1 MTKGKLGGETLS
13 TSNKLIFNR
22 TFMLML
28 LAGVFAMVGFS
39 TILTTI
45 TWYAVKELK
54 SSMALGYILVSATVP
69 RLIMMTFSGMVADK
83 FKKTTIMYYS
93 NIAECVI
100 LVILYFLIINHQLS
114 LVPLMILAAC
124 FGMLDAFFG
133 PASTSLIPKVVTQGQ
148 LQRANSLFQGGTQIS
163 FIFGPIIA
171 GIIMEHYSIATSFY
185 ISLIFVFLSAIFVF
199 PHFIDEKDA
208 KERSNNTPV
217 KDIVEG
223 FRYVKSS
230 RFLITGIIILI
241 TANFFGLGALSVGI
255 PIIVESLGGTPI
267 NLTYLQSSLGVGMLV
282 GTGLLSVITFQK
294 GRGKLTLFTLL
305 IMIVLLIAFTQVTTL
320 ILQMLILL
328 LIGISYTFV
337 YIPFITMAQE
347 FTDEQV
353 TGRVMSLIF
362 LAMTGFDPI
371 SYVVIS
377 GLNTM
382 DISIFNVL
390 AISAFTSLFVWI
402 IILFNSKNYRQLN

>member
-1 MTKGKLGGETLS
+1 
-13 TSNKLIFNR
+13 
-22 TFMLML
+22 MLML
-28 LAGVFAMVGFS
+28 VAGIFAMIGFS

-45 TWYAVKELK
+45 TWYAVKELQ

-69 RLIMMTFSGMVADK
+69 RLLMMTFSGMVADK

-93 NIAECVI
+93 NIAEAAVM
-100 LVILYFLIINHQLS
+100 VILYFLIINNQLS
-114 LVPLMILAAC
+114 LIPLMILAAL

-133 PASTSLIPKVVTQGQ
+133 PACTSLIPKVVKQAQ

-163 FIFGPIIA
+163 FILGPIVA
-171 GIIMEHYSIATSFY
+171 GMIMENFSIATSFY
-185 ISLIFVFLSAIFVF
+185 VALIFVFLSAIFVF
-199 PHFIDEKDA
+199 PYFIKETEA
-208 KERSNNTPV
+208 PERSNETPI
-217 KDIVEG
+217 KDIIEG

-230 RFLITGIIILI
+230 RFLITGIIILV

-255 PIIVESLGGTPI
+255 PILVDASGGTPI
-267 NLTYLQSSLGVGMLV
+267 NLTYLQSSLGVGMLS
-282 GTGLLSVITFQK
+282 GTVLLSIVTLTK
-294 GRGKLTLFTLL
+294 VRGKITLFTLL
-305 IMIVLLIAFTQVTTL
+305 AMLLIFLAFTQVTDL
-320 ILQMLILL
+320 IWQIVLL
-328 LIGISYTFV
+328 FLIGFSYTIV

-347 FTDEQV
+347 FSDEKV

-390 AISAFTSLFVWI
+390 AISAIASIVVWLL
-402 IILFNSKNYRQLN
+402 ILMNSKVYRTID

>member
-1 MTKGKLGGETLS
+1 
-13 TSNKLIFNR
+13 
-22 TFMLML
+22 MLML
-28 LAGVFAMVGFS
+28 LAGIFAMIGFS

-54 SSMALGYILVSATVP
+54 SSMALGYILVAATVP

-93 NIAECVI
+93 NIAEALV
-100 LVILYFLIINHQLS
+100 LVILYFLIINDQLS
-114 LVPLMILAAC
+114 LVPLMILAAF

-133 PASTSLIPKVVTQGQ
+133 PASTSLIPKVVEQFQ

-171 GIIMEHYSIATSFY
+171 GIVMEHYSIATSFY
-185 ISLIFVFLSAIFVF
+185 LALIFVFLSAIFVF
-199 PHFIDEKDA
+199 PPLI
-208 KERSNNTPV
+208 KETSAVEHSNNTPV
-217 KDIVEG
+217 RDIIEG

-255 PIIVESLGGTPI
+255 PILVEASGGTPI
-267 NLTYLQSSLGVGMLV
+267 NLTYLQSSLGVGMLT
-282 GTGLLSVITFQK
+282 GTALLSAITFKK
-294 GRGKLTLFTLL
+294 GRGKITLFTLL
-305 IMIVLLIAFTQVTTL
+305 LMLVLFLVFTQVNAV
-320 ILQMLILL
+320 IWQVLL
-328 LIGISYTFV
+328 LFLIGLTYTIV

-347 FTDEQV
+347 FSDEKV

-371 SYVVIS
+371 SYVLIS

-382 DISIFNVL
+382 NISIFSVL
-390 AISAFTSLFVWI
+390 AISASVSLVVWVF
-402 IILFNSKNYRQLN
+402 ILFNSKTYRHTD

>member
-1 MTKGKLGGETLS
+1 
-13 TSNKLIFNR
+13 
-22 TFMLML
+22 MLML
-28 LAGVFAMVGFS
+28 LAGIFAMIGFS

-54 SSMALGYILVSATVP
+54 SSMALGYILVAATVP

-93 NIAECVI
+93 NIAEALV
-100 LVILYFLIINHQLS
+100 LVILYFLIINDQLS
-114 LVPLMILAAC
+114 LVPLMILAAF

-133 PASTSLIPKVVTQGQ
+133 PASTSLIPKVVEQFQ

-171 GIIMEHYSIATSFY
+171 GIVMEHYSIATSFY
-185 ISLIFVFLSAIFVF
+185 LALIFVFLSAIFVF
-199 PHFIDEKDA
+199 PPLI
-208 KERSNNTPV
+208 KETSAVEHSNNTPV
-217 KDIVEG
+217 RDIIEG

-255 PIIVESLGGTPI
+255 PILVEASGGTPI
-267 NLTYLQSSLGVGMLV
+267 NLTYLQSSLGVGMLT
-282 GTGLLSVITFQK
+282 GTALLSAITFKK
-294 GRGKLTLFTLL
+294 GRGKITLFTLL
-305 IMIVLLIAFTQVTTL
+305 FMLVLFLVFTQVNAV
-320 ILQMLILL
+320 IWQVLL
-328 LIGISYTFV
+328 LFLIGLTYTIV

-347 FTDEQV
+347 FSDEKV

-371 SYVVIS
+371 SYVLIS

-382 DISIFNVL
+382 NISIFSVL
-390 AISAFTSLFVWI
+390 AISASVSLVVWVF
-402 IILFNSKNYRQLN
+402 ILFNSKTYRHTD

>member
-1 MTKGKLGGETLS
+1 MT

-22 TFMLML
+22 TYMLML
-28 LAGVFAMVGFS
+28 AAGIFAMIGFS

-45 TWYAVKELK
+45 TWYAVKELQ

-69 RLIMMTFSGMVADK
+69 RLLMMTFSGMVADK

-93 NIAECVI
+93 NIAEAAV
-100 LVILYFLIINHQLS
+100 LVILYFLIINNQLS
-114 LVPLMILAAC
+114 LIPLMILAAL

-133 PASTSLIPKVVTQGQ
+133 PACTSLIPKVVKQAQ

-163 FIFGPIIA
+163 FILGPIVA
-171 GIIMEHYSIATSFY
+171 GMIMESFSIATSFY
-185 ISLIFVFLSAIFVF
+185 VALIFVFLSAIFVF
-199 PHFIDEKDA
+199 PYFIKETEVP
-208 KERSNNTPV
+208 ERSNETPI
-217 KDIVEG
+217 KDIIEG

-230 RFLITGIIILI
+230 RFLITGIIILV

-255 PIIVESLGGTPI
+255 PILVEASGGTPI
-267 NLTYLQSSLGVGMLV
+267 NLTYLQSSLGVGMLS
-282 GTGLLSVITFQK
+282 GTVLLSIVTLTK
-294 GRGKLTLFTLL
+294 VRGKITLFTLL
-305 IMIVLLIAFTQVTTL
+305 AMLLIFLAFTQVTGL
-320 ILQMLILL
+320 IWQIALL
-328 LIGISYTFV
+328 FLIGFTYTIV

-347 FTDEQV
+347 FSDEKV

-390 AISAFTSLFVWI
+390 AISAIASIVVWLF
-402 IILFNSKNYRQLN
+402 ILMNSKVYRTID

>member
-1 MTKGKLGGETLS
+1 
-13 TSNKLIFNR
+13 
-22 TFMLML
+22 MLML
-28 LAGVFAMVGFS
+28 LAGIFAMIGFS

-54 SSMALGYILVSATVP
+54 SSMALGYILVAATVP

-93 NIAECVI
+93 NIAEALV
-100 LVILYFLIINHQLS
+100 LVILYFLIINDQLS
-114 LVPLMILAAC
+114 LVPLMILAAF

-133 PASTSLIPKVVTQGQ
+133 PASTSLIPKVVEQFQ

-171 GIIMEHYSIATSFY
+171 GIVMEHYSIATSFY
-185 ISLIFVFLSAIFVF
+185 LALIFVFLSAIFVF
-199 PHFIDEKDA
+199 PPLI
-208 KERSNNTPV
+208 KETSAVEHSNNTPV
-217 KDIVEG
+217 RDIIEG

-255 PIIVESLGGTPI
+255 PILVEASGGTPI
-267 NLTYLQSSLGVGMLV
+267 NLTYLQSSLGVGMLT
-282 GTGLLSVITFQK
+282 GTALLSVITFKK
-294 GRGKLTLFTLL
+294 GRGKITLFTLL
-305 IMIVLLIAFTQVTTL
+305 FMLVLFLVFTQVNAV
-320 ILQMLILL
+320 IWQVLL
-328 LIGISYTFV
+328 LFLIGLTYTIV

-347 FTDEQV
+347 FSDEKV

-371 SYVVIS
+371 SYVLIS

-382 DISIFNVL
+382 NISIFSVL
-390 AISAFTSLFVWI
+390 AISASVSLVVWVF
-402 IILFNSKNYRQLN
+402 ILFNSKAYRHTD

>member
-1 MTKGKLGGETLS
+1 MS
-13 TSNKLIFNR
+13 TSNKLLFNR
-22 TFMLML
+22 TYMLML
-28 LAGVFAMVGFS
+28 LAGIFAMVGFS

-45 TWYAVKELK
+45 TWYAVKELQ

-83 FKKTTIMYYS
+83 FKKTTVMYYS
-93 NIAECVI
+93 NIAECLV
-100 LVILYFLIINHQLS
+100 LVILYFLIINQQLS
-114 LVPLMILAAC
+114 LIPLMILAAC

-133 PASTSLIPKVVTQGQ
+133 PASTSLIPKVVTQAQ

-171 GIIMEHYSIATSFY
+171 GVIMEHYSIATSFY

-199 PHFIDEKDA
+199 PYFIDEADV
-208 KERSNNTPV
+208 KERSDNTPI

-241 TANFFGLGALSVGI
+241 NANFFGLGALSVGI

-282 GTGLLSVITFQK
+282 GTGLLSIITFQK
-294 GRGKLTLFTLL
+294 GRGKLTIFTLL
-305 IMIVLLIAFTQVTTL
+305 IMIVLLIIFTQVTTL
-320 ILQMLILL
+320 ILQMLLLL
-328 LIGISYTFV
+328 LIGVTYTFV

-377 GLNTM
+377 GLNAM

-390 AISAFTSLFVWI
+390 AISAFSSLFVWVL
-402 IILFNSKNYRQLN
+402 ILFNSKNYRQLN

>member
-1 MTKGKLGGETLS
+1 MT

-22 TFMLML
+22 TYMLML
-28 LAGVFAMVGFS
+28 AAGIFAMIGFS

-45 TWYAVKELK
+45 TWYAVKELQ
-54 SSMALGYILVSATVP
+54 SSMALGYILISATVP
-69 RLIMMTFSGMVADK
+69 RLLMMTFSGMVADK

-93 NIAECVI
+93 NIAEAAVM
-100 LVILYFLIINHQLS
+100 VILYFLIINNQLS
-114 LVPLMILAAC
+114 LIPLMILAAL

-133 PASTSLIPKVVTQGQ
+133 PACTSLIPKVVKQAQ

-163 FIFGPIIA
+163 FILGPIVA
-171 GIIMEHYSIATSFY
+171 GMIMENFSIATSFY
-185 ISLIFVFLSAIFVF
+185 VALIFVFLSAIFVF
-199 PHFIDEKDA
+199 PSFIKETEA
-208 KERSNNTPV
+208 PERSNETPI
-217 KDIVEG
+217 KDIIEG

-230 RFLITGIIILI
+230 RFLITGIIILV

-255 PIIVESLGGTPI
+255 PILVEASGGTPI
-267 NLTYLQSSLGVGMLV
+267 NLTYLQSSLGVGMLS
-282 GTGLLSVITFQK
+282 GTVLLSIVTLTK
-294 GRGKLTLFTLL
+294 VRGKITLFTLL
-305 IMIVLLIAFTQVTTL
+305 AMLLIFLAFTQVTDL
-320 ILQMLILL
+320 IWQIVLL
-328 LIGISYTFV
+328 FLIGFSYTIV

-347 FTDEQV
+347 FSDEKV

-390 AISAFTSLFVWI
+390 AISAIASIVVWLF
-402 IILFNSKNYRQLN
+402 ILMNSKVYRTID

>member
-1 MTKGKLGGETLS
+1 MT

-22 TFMLML
+22 TYMLML
-28 LAGVFAMVGFS
+28 AAGIFAMIGFS

-45 TWYAVKELK
+45 TWYAVKELQ

-69 RLIMMTFSGMVADK
+69 RLLMMTFSGMVADK

-93 NIAECVI
+93 NIAEAAV
-100 LVILYFLIINHQLS
+100 LVILYFLLINNQLS
-114 LVPLMILAAC
+114 LIPLMILAAL

-133 PASTSLIPKVVTQGQ
+133 PACTSLIPKVVKQAQ

-163 FIFGPIIA
+163 FILGPIVA
-171 GIIMEHYSIATSFY
+171 GMIMESFSIATSFY
-185 ISLIFVFLSAIFVF
+185 VALIFVFLSAIFVF
-199 PHFIDEKDA
+199 PYFIKETEVP
-208 KERSNNTPV
+208 ERSNETPI
-217 KDIVEG
+217 KDIIEG

-230 RFLITGIIILI
+230 RFLITGIIILV

-255 PIIVESLGGTPI
+255 PILVEASGGTPI
-267 NLTYLQSSLGVGMLV
+267 NLTYLQSSLGVGMLS
-282 GTGLLSVITFQK
+282 GTVLLSIVTLTK
-294 GRGKLTLFTLL
+294 VRGKITLFTLL
-305 IMIVLLIAFTQVTTL
+305 AMLLIFLAFTQVTGL
-320 ILQMLILL
+320 IWQIALL
-328 LIGISYTFV
+328 FLIGFTYTIV

-347 FTDEQV
+347 FSDEKV

-390 AISAFTSLFVWI
+390 AISAIASIVVWLF
-402 IILFNSKNYRQLN
+402 ILMNSKVYRTID

>member
-1 MTKGKLGGETLS
+1 
-13 TSNKLIFNR
+13 
-22 TFMLML
+22 ML
-28 LAGVFAMVGFS
+28 LAGIFAMIGFS

-54 SSMALGYILVSATVP
+54 SSMALGYILVAATVP

-93 NIAECVI
+93 NIAEALV
-100 LVILYFLIINHQLS
+100 LVILYFLMINDQLS
-114 LVPLMILAAC
+114 LVPLMILAAF

-133 PASTSLIPKVVTQGQ
+133 PASTSLIPKVVEQFQ

-171 GIIMEHYSIATSFY
+171 GIVMEHYSIATSFY
-185 ISLIFVFLSAIFVF
+185 LALIFVFLSAIFVF
-199 PHFIDEKDA
+199 PPLI
-208 KERSNNTPV
+208 KETSAVEHSNNTPV
-217 KDIVEG
+217 RDIIEG

-255 PIIVESLGGTPI
+255 PILVEASGGTPI
-267 NLTYLQSSLGVGMLV
+267 NLTYLQSSLGVGMLT
-282 GTGLLSVITFQK
+282 GTALLSAITFKK
-294 GRGKLTLFTLL
+294 GRGKITLFTLL
-305 IMIVLLIAFTQVTTL
+305 LMLVLFLIFTQVNAV
-320 ILQMLILL
+320 IWQVLL
-328 LIGISYTFV
+328 LFLIGLTYTIV

-347 FTDEQV
+347 FSDEKV

-371 SYVVIS
+371 SYVLIS

-382 DISIFNVL
+382 NISIFSVL
-390 AISAFTSLFVWI
+390 AISASVSLVVWVF
-402 IILFNSKNYRQLN
+402 ILFNSKTYRHTD

>member
-1 MTKGKLGGETLS
+1 
-13 TSNKLIFNR
+13 
-22 TFMLML
+22 MLML
-28 LAGVFAMVGFS
+28 LAGIFAMVGFS

-45 TWYAVKELK
+45 TWYAVKELQ

-93 NIAECVI
+93 NIAECLV
-100 LVILYFLIINHQLS
+100 LVILYFLIINNQLS
-114 LVPLMILAAC
+114 LIPLMILAAC

-171 GIIMEHYSIATSFY
+171 GVIMEHFSIATSFY

-199 PHFIDEKDA
+199 PHFIDEADV
-208 KERSNNTPV
+208 KERSDNTPI

-282 GTGLLSVITFQK
+282 GTGLLSIITFQR
-294 GRGKLTLFTLL
+294 GRGKLTIFTLL
-305 IMIVLLIAFTQVTTL
+305 IMIVLLIIFTQVTTL
-320 ILQMLILL
+320 IFQMLLLL

-390 AISAFTSLFVWI
+390 AISAFSSLFVWI
-402 IILFNSKNYRQLN
+402 LILFNSKNYRQLN

>member
-1 MTKGKLGGETLS
+1 
-13 TSNKLIFNR
+13 
-22 TFMLML
+22 ML
-28 LAGVFAMVGFS
+28 LAGIFAMIGFS

-54 SSMALGYILVSATVP
+54 SSMALGYILVAATVP

-93 NIAECVI
+93 NIAEALV
-100 LVILYFLIINHQLS
+100 LVILYFLMINDQLS
-114 LVPLMILAAC
+114 LVPLMILAAF

-133 PASTSLIPKVVTQGQ
+133 PASTSLIPKVVEQFQ

-171 GIIMEHYSIATSFY
+171 GIVMEHYSIATSFY
-185 ISLIFVFLSAIFVF
+185 LALIFVFLSAIFVF
-199 PHFIDEKDA
+199 PPLI
-208 KERSNNTPV
+208 KETSAVEHSNNTPV
-217 KDIVEG
+217 RDIIEG

-255 PIIVESLGGTPI
+255 PILVEASGGTPI
-267 NLTYLQSSLGVGMLV
+267 NLTYLQSSLGVGMLT
-282 GTGLLSVITFQK
+282 GTALLSAITFKK
-294 GRGKLTLFTLL
+294 GRGKITLFTLL
-305 IMIVLLIAFTQVTTL
+305 LMLVLFLVFTQVNAV
-320 ILQMLILL
+320 IWQVLL
-328 LIGISYTFV
+328 LFLIGLTYTIV

-347 FTDEQV
+347 FSDEKV

-371 SYVVIS
+371 SYVLIS

-382 DISIFNVL
+382 NISIFSVL
-390 AISAFTSLFVWI
+390 AISASVSLVVWVF
-402 IILFNSKNYRQLN
+402 ILFNSKTYRHTD

>member
-1 MTKGKLGGETLS
+1 MG

-22 TFMLML
+22 TYMLML
-28 LAGVFAMVGFS
+28 LAGIFAMVGFS

-45 TWYAVKELK
+45 TWYAVKELQ

-93 NIAECVI
+93 NIAECLV
-100 LVILYFLIINHQLS
+100 LVILYFLIINNQLS
-114 LVPLMILAAC
+114 LIPLMILAAC

-171 GIIMEHYSIATSFY
+171 GVIMEHFSIATSFY
-185 ISLIFVFLSAIFVF
+185 ISLIFVFLSAIFIF
-199 PHFIDEKDA
+199 PHFIDEADV
-208 KERSNNTPV
+208 KERSDNTPI

-282 GTGLLSVITFQK
+282 GTGLLSIITFQR
-294 GRGKLTLFTLL
+294 GRGKLTIFTLL
-305 IMIVLLIAFTQVTTL
+305 IMIVLLIIFTQVTTL
-320 ILQMLILL
+320 IFQMLLLL

-390 AISAFTSLFVWI
+390 AISAFSSLFVWI
-402 IILFNSKNYRQLN
+402 LILFNSKNYRQLN

>member
-1 MTKGKLGGETLS
+1 
-13 TSNKLIFNR
+13 
-22 TFMLML
+22 ML
-28 LAGVFAMVGFS
+28 LAGIFAMIGFS

-54 SSMALGYILVSATVP
+54 SSMALGYILVAATVP

-93 NIAECVI
+93 NIAEALV
-100 LVILYFLIINHQLS
+100 LVILYFLMINDQLS
-114 LVPLMILAAC
+114 LVPLMILAAF

-133 PASTSLIPKVVTQGQ
+133 PASTSLIPKVVEQFQ

-171 GIIMEHYSIATSFY
+171 GIVMEHYSIATSFY
-185 ISLIFVFLSAIFVF
+185 LALIFVFLSAIFVF
-199 PHFIDEKDA
+199 PPLI
-208 KERSNNTPV
+208 KETSAVEHSNNTPV
-217 KDIVEG
+217 RDIIEG

-255 PIIVESLGGTPI
+255 SILVEASGGTPI
-267 NLTYLQSSLGVGMLV
+267 NLTYLQSSLGVGMLT
-282 GTGLLSVITFQK
+282 GTALLSAITFKK
-294 GRGKLTLFTLL
+294 GRGKITLFTLL
-305 IMIVLLIAFTQVTTL
+305 LMLVLFLVFTQVNAV
-320 ILQMLILL
+320 IWQVLL
-328 LIGISYTFV
+328 LFLIGLTYTIV

-347 FTDEQV
+347 FSDEKV

-371 SYVVIS
+371 SYVLIS

-382 DISIFNVL
+382 NISIFSVL
-390 AISAFTSLFVWI
+390 AISASVSLVVWVF
-402 IILFNSKNYRQLN
+402 ILFNSKTYRHTD

>member
-1 MTKGKLGGETLS
+1 MTI
-13 TSNKLIFNR
+13 SNKLIFNR
-22 TFMLML
+22 TYMLML
-28 LAGVFAMVGFS
+28 VAGIFAMIGFS

-45 TWYAVKELK
+45 TWYAVKELQ

-69 RLIMMTFSGMVADK
+69 RLLMMTFSGMVADK

-93 NIAECVI
+93 NIAEAAVM
-100 LVILYFLIINHQLS
+100 VILYFLIINNQLS
-114 LVPLMILAAC
+114 LIPLMILAAL

-133 PASTSLIPKVVTQGQ
+133 PACTSLIPKVVKQAQ

-163 FIFGPIIA
+163 FILGPIVA
-171 GIIMEHYSIATSFY
+171 GMIMENFSIATSFY
-185 ISLIFVFLSAIFVF
+185 VALIFVFLSAIFVF
-199 PHFIDEKDA
+199 PYFIKETEA
-208 KERSNNTPV
+208 PERSNETPI
-217 KDIVEG
+217 KDIIEG

-230 RFLITGIIILI
+230 RFLITGIIILV

-255 PIIVESLGGTPI
+255 PILVDASGGTPI
-267 NLTYLQSSLGVGMLV
+267 NLTYLQSSLGVGMLS
-282 GTGLLSVITFQK
+282 GTVLLSIVTLTK
-294 GRGKLTLFTLL
+294 VRGKITLFTLL
-305 IMIVLLIAFTQVTTL
+305 AMLLIFLAFTQVTDL
-320 ILQMLILL
+320 IWQIVLL
-328 LIGISYTFV
+328 FLIGFSYTIV

-347 FTDEQV
+347 FSDEKV

-390 AISAFTSLFVWI
+390 AISAIASIVVWLL
-402 IILFNSKNYRQLN
+402 ILMNSKVYR

>member
-1 MTKGKLGGETLS
+1 
-13 TSNKLIFNR
+13 
-22 TFMLML
+22 MLML
-28 LAGVFAMVGFS
+28 LAGIFAMVGFS

-45 TWYAVKELK
+45 TWYAVKELQ

-83 FKKTTIMYYS
+83 FKKTTVMYYS
-93 NIAECVI
+93 NIAECLV
-100 LVILYFLIINHQLS
+100 LVILYFLIINQQLS
-114 LVPLMILAAC
+114 LIPLMILAAC

-133 PASTSLIPKVVTQGQ
+133 PASTSLIPKVVTQAQ

-171 GIIMEHYSIATSFY
+171 GVIMEHYSIATSFY

-199 PHFIDEKDA
+199 PYFIDEADV
-208 KERSNNTPV
+208 KEHSDNTPI

-282 GTGLLSVITFQK
+282 GTGLLSIITFQK
-294 GRGKLTLFTLL
+294 GRGKLTIFTLL
-305 IMIVLLIAFTQVTTL
+305 IMIVLLIIFTQVTTL
-320 ILQMLILL
+320 ILQMLLLL
-328 LIGISYTFV
+328 LIGVTYTFV

-390 AISAFTSLFVWI
+390 AISAFSSLFVWVL
-402 IILFNSKNYRQLN
+402 ILFNSKNYRQLN

>member
-1 MTKGKLGGETLS
+1 MK

-28 LAGVFAMVGFS
+28 LAGIFAMIGFS

-54 SSMALGYILVSATVP
+54 SSMALGYILVAATVP

-93 NIAECVI
+93 NIAEALV
-100 LVILYFLIINHQLS
+100 LVILYFLMINDQLS
-114 LVPLMILAAC
+114 LVPLMILAAF

-133 PASTSLIPKVVTQGQ
+133 PASTSLIPKVVEQFQ

-171 GIIMEHYSIATSFY
+171 GIVMEHYSIATSFY
-185 ISLIFVFLSAIFVF
+185 LALIFVFLSAIFVF
-199 PHFIDEKDA
+199 PPLI
-208 KERSNNTPV
+208 KETSAVEHSNNTPV
-217 KDIVEG
+217 RDIIEG

-255 PIIVESLGGTPI
+255 PILVEASGGTPI
-267 NLTYLQSSLGVGMLV
+267 NLTYLQSSLGVGMLT
-282 GTGLLSVITFQK
+282 GTALLSAITFKK
-294 GRGKLTLFTLL
+294 GRGKITLFTLL
-305 IMIVLLIAFTQVTTL
+305 LMLVLFLVFTQVNAV
-320 ILQMLILL
+320 IWQVLL
-328 LIGISYTFV
+328 LFLIGLTYTIV

-347 FTDEQV
+347 FSDEKV

-371 SYVVIS
+371 SYVLIS

-382 DISIFNVL
+382 NISIFSVL
-390 AISAFTSLFVWI
+390 AISASVSLVVWVF
-402 IILFNSKNYRQLN
+402 ILFNSKTYRHTD

>member
-1 MTKGKLGGETLS
+1 
-13 TSNKLIFNR
+13 
-22 TFMLML
+22 ML
-28 LAGVFAMVGFS
+28 LAGIFAMIGFS

-54 SSMALGYILVSATVP
+54 SSMALGYILVAATVP

-93 NIAECVI
+93 NIAEALV
-100 LVILYFLIINHQLS
+100 LVILYFLMINDQLS
-114 LVPLMILAAC
+114 LVPLMILAAF

-133 PASTSLIPKVVTQGQ
+133 PASTSLIPKVVEQFQ

-171 GIIMEHYSIATSFY
+171 GIVMEHYSIATSFY
-185 ISLIFVFLSAIFVF
+185 LALIFVFLSAIFVF
-199 PHFIDEKDA
+199 PPLI
-208 KERSNNTPV
+208 KETSAVEHSNNTPV
-217 KDIVEG
+217 RDIIEG

-255 PIIVESLGGTPI
+255 PILVEASGGTPI
-267 NLTYLQSSLGVGMLV
+267 NLTYLQSSLGVGMLT
-282 GTGLLSVITFQK
+282 GTALLSAITFKK
-294 GRGKLTLFTLL
+294 GRGKITLFTLL
-305 IMIVLLIAFTQVTTL
+305 LMLVLFLIFTQVNAV
-320 ILQMLILL
+320 IWQVLL
-328 LIGISYTFV
+328 LFLIGLTYTIV

-347 FTDEQV
+347 FSDEKV

-362 LAMTGFDPI
+362 LSMTGFDPI
-371 SYVVIS
+371 SYVLIS

-382 DISIFNVL
+382 NISIFSVL
-390 AISAFTSLFVWI
+390 AISASVSLVVWVF
-402 IILFNSKNYRQLN
+402 ILFNSKTYRHTD

>member
-1 MTKGKLGGETLS
+1 MTI
-13 TSNKLIFNR
+13 SNKLIFNR
-22 TFMLML
+22 TYMLML
-28 LAGVFAMVGFS
+28 VAGIFAMIGFS

-45 TWYAVKELK
+45 TWYAVKELQ

-69 RLIMMTFSGMVADK
+69 RLLMMTFSGMVADK

-93 NIAECVI
+93 NIAEAAVM
-100 LVILYFLIINHQLS
+100 VILYFLIINNQLS
-114 LVPLMILAAC
+114 LIPLMILAAL

-133 PASTSLIPKVVTQGQ
+133 PACTSLIPKVVKQAQ

-163 FIFGPIIA
+163 FILGPIVA
-171 GIIMEHYSIATSFY
+171 GMIMENFSIATSFY
-185 ISLIFVFLSAIFVF
+185 VALIFVFLSAIFVF
-199 PHFIDEKDA
+199 PYFIKETEA
-208 KERSNNTPV
+208 PERSNETPI
-217 KDIVEG
+217 KDIIEG

-230 RFLITGIIILI
+230 RFLITGIIILV

-255 PIIVESLGGTPI
+255 PILVEASGGTPI
-267 NLTYLQSSLGVGMLV
+267 NLTYLQSSLGVGMLS
-282 GTGLLSVITFQK
+282 GTVLLSIVTLTK
-294 GRGKLTLFTLL
+294 VRGKITLFTLL
-305 IMIVLLIAFTQVTTL
+305 AMLLIFLAFTQVTDL
-320 ILQMLILL
+320 IWQIVLL
-328 LIGISYTFV
+328 FLIGFSYTIV

-347 FTDEQV
+347 FSDEKV

-390 AISAFTSLFVWI
+390 AISAIASIVVWLL
-402 IILFNSKNYRQLN
+402 ILMNSKVYRTID

>member
-1 MTKGKLGGETLS
+1 
-13 TSNKLIFNR
+13 
-22 TFMLML
+22 MLA
-28 LAGVFAMVGFS
+28 AGIFAMIGFS

-45 TWYAVKELK
+45 TWYAVKELQ

-69 RLIMMTFSGMVADK
+69 RLLMMTFSGMVADK

-93 NIAECVI
+93 NITEAAV
-100 LVILYFLIINHQLS
+100 LVILYFLIINNQLS
-114 LVPLMILAAC
+114 LIPLMILAAL

-133 PASTSLIPKVVTQGQ
+133 PACTSLIPKVVKQAQ

-163 FIFGPIIA
+163 FILGPIVA
-171 GIIMEHYSIATSFY
+171 GMIMESFSIATSFY
-185 ISLIFVFLSAIFVF
+185 VALIFVFLSAIFVF
-199 PHFIDEKDA
+199 PYFIKETEVP
-208 KERSNNTPV
+208 ERSNETPI
-217 KDIVEG
+217 KDIIEG

-230 RFLITGIIILI
+230 RFLITGIIILV

-255 PIIVESLGGTPI
+255 PILVEASGGTPI
-267 NLTYLQSSLGVGMLV
+267 NLTYLQSSLGVGMLS
-282 GTGLLSVITFQK
+282 GTVLLSIVTLTK
-294 GRGKLTLFTLL
+294 VRGKITLFTLL
-305 IMIVLLIAFTQVTTL
+305 AMLLIFLAFTQVTGL
-320 ILQMLILL
+320 IWQIALL
-328 LIGISYTFV
+328 FLIGFTYTIV

-347 FTDEQV
+347 FSDEKV

-390 AISAFTSLFVWI
+390 AISAIASIVVWLF
-402 IILFNSKNYRQLN
+402 ILMNSKVYRTID

>member
-1 MTKGKLGGETLS
+1 MG

-22 TFMLML
+22 TYMLML
-28 LAGVFAMVGFS
+28 LAGIFAMVGFS

-45 TWYAVKELK
+45 TWYAVKELQ

-93 NIAECVI
+93 NIAECLV
-100 LVILYFLIINHQLS
+100 LVILYFLIINNQLS
-114 LVPLMILAAC
+114 LIPLMILAAC

-171 GIIMEHYSIATSFY
+171 GVIMEHFSIATSFY

-199 PHFIDEKDA
+199 PHFIDEADV
-208 KERSNNTPV
+208 KERSDNTPI

-282 GTGLLSVITFQK
+282 GTGLLSIITFQR
-294 GRGKLTLFTLL
+294 GRGKLTIFTLL
-305 IMIVLLIAFTQVTTL
+305 IMIVLLIIFTQVTTL
-320 ILQMLILL
+320 IFQMLLLL

-390 AISAFTSLFVWI
+390 AISAFSSLFVWI
-402 IILFNSKNYRQLN
+402 LILFNSKNYRQLN

>member
-1 MTKGKLGGETLS
+1 
-13 TSNKLIFNR
+13 
-22 TFMLML
+22 MLML
-28 LAGVFAMVGFS
+28 LAGIFAMIGFS

-54 SSMALGYILVSATVP
+54 SSMALGYILVAATVP

-93 NIAECVI
+93 NIAEALV
-100 LVILYFLIINHQLS
+100 LVILYFLIINDQLS
-114 LVPLMILAAC
+114 LVPLMILAAF

-133 PASTSLIPKVVTQGQ
+133 PASTSLIPKVVEQFQ

-171 GIIMEHYSIATSFY
+171 GIVMEHYSIATSFY
-185 ISLIFVFLSAIFVF
+185 LALIFVFFSAIFVF
-199 PHFIDEKDA
+199 PPLI
-208 KERSNNTPV
+208 KETSAVEHSNNTPV
-217 KDIVEG
+217 RDIIEG

-255 PIIVESLGGTPI
+255 PILVEASGGTPI
-267 NLTYLQSSLGVGMLV
+267 NLTYLQSSLGVGMLT
-282 GTGLLSVITFQK
+282 GTALLSVITFKK
-294 GRGKLTLFTLL
+294 GRGKITLFTLL
-305 IMIVLLIAFTQVTTL
+305 FMLVLFLVFTQVNAV
-320 ILQMLILL
+320 IWQVLL
-328 LIGISYTFV
+328 LFLIGLTYTIV

-347 FTDEQV
+347 FSDEKV

-371 SYVVIS
+371 SYVLIS

-382 DISIFNVL
+382 NISIFSVL
-390 AISAFTSLFVWI
+390 AISASVSLVVWVF
-402 IILFNSKNYRQLN
+402 ILFNSKTYRHTD

>member
-1 MTKGKLGGETLS
+1 MK

-28 LAGVFAMVGFS
+28 LAGIFAMIGFS

-54 SSMALGYILVSATVP
+54 SSMALGYILVAATVP

-93 NIAECVI
+93 NIAEALV
-100 LVILYFLIINHQLS
+100 LVILYFLIINDQLS
-114 LVPLMILAAC
+114 LVPLMILAAF

-133 PASTSLIPKVVTQGQ
+133 PASTSLIPKVVEQFQ

-171 GIIMEHYSIATSFY
+171 GIVMEHYSIATSFY
-185 ISLIFVFLSAIFVF
+185 LALIFVFLSAIFVF
-199 PHFIDEKDA
+199 PPLI
-208 KERSNNTPV
+208 KETSAVEHSNNTPV
-217 KDIVEG
+217 RDIIEG

-255 PIIVESLGGTPI
+255 PILVEASGGTPI
-267 NLTYLQSSLGVGMLV
+267 NLTYLQSSLGVGMLT
-282 GTGLLSVITFQK
+282 GTALLSVITFKK
-294 GRGKLTLFTLL
+294 GRGKITLFTLL
-305 IMIVLLIAFTQVTTL
+305 FMLVLFLVFTQVNAV
-320 ILQMLILL
+320 IWQVLL
-328 LIGISYTFV
+328 LFLIGLTYTIV

-347 FTDEQV
+347 FSDEKV

-371 SYVVIS
+371 SYVLIS

-382 DISIFNVL
+382 NISIFSVL
-390 AISAFTSLFVWI
+390 AISASVSLVVWVF
-402 IILFNSKNYRQLN
+402 ILFNSKTYRHTD

>member
-1 MTKGKLGGETLS
+1 
-13 TSNKLIFNR
+13 
-22 TFMLML
+22 MLML
-28 LAGVFAMVGFS
+28 LAGIFAMIGFS

-54 SSMALGYILVSATVP
+54 SSMALGYILVAATVP

-93 NIAECVI
+93 NIAEALV
-100 LVILYFLIINHQLS
+100 LVILYFLIINDQLS
-114 LVPLMILAAC
+114 LVPLMILAAF

-133 PASTSLIPKVVTQGQ
+133 PASTSLIPKVVEQFQ

-171 GIIMEHYSIATSFY
+171 GIVMEHYSIATSFY
-185 ISLIFVFLSAIFVF
+185 LALIFVFLSAIFVF
-199 PHFIDEKDA
+199 PPLI
-208 KERSNNTPV
+208 KETSAVEHSNNTPV
-217 KDIVEG
+217 RDIIEG

-255 PIIVESLGGTPI
+255 PILVEASGGTPI
-267 NLTYLQSSLGVGMLV
+267 NLTYLQSSLGVGMLT
-282 GTGLLSVITFQK
+282 GTALLSVITFKK
-294 GRGKLTLFTLL
+294 GRGKITLFTLL
-305 IMIVLLIAFTQVTTL
+305 FMLVLFLVFTQVNAV
-320 ILQMLILL
+320 IWQVLL
-328 LIGISYTFV
+328 LFLIGLTYTIV

-347 FTDEQV
+347 FSDEKV

-371 SYVVIS
+371 SYVLIS

-382 DISIFNVL
+382 NISIFSVL
-390 AISAFTSLFVWI
+390 AISASVSLVVWVF
-402 IILFNSKNYRQLN
+402 ILFNSKTYRHTD

>member
-1 MTKGKLGGETLS
+1 
-13 TSNKLIFNR
+13 
-22 TFMLML
+22 MLML
-28 LAGVFAMVGFS
+28 LAGIFAMIGFS

-54 SSMALGYILVSATVP
+54 SSMALGYILVAATVP

-93 NIAECVI
+93 NIAEALV
-100 LVILYFLIINHQLS
+100 LVILYFLIINDQLS
-114 LVPLMILAAC
+114 LVPLMILAAF

-133 PASTSLIPKVVTQGQ
+133 PASTSLIPKVVEQFQ

-171 GIIMEHYSIATSFY
+171 GIVMEHYSIATSFY
-185 ISLIFVFLSAIFVF
+185 LALIFVFLSAIFVF
-199 PHFIDEKDA
+199 PPLI
-208 KERSNNTPV
+208 KETSAVEHSNNTPV
-217 KDIVEG
+217 RDIIEG

-255 PIIVESLGGTPI
+255 PILVEASGGTPI
-267 NLTYLQSSLGVGMLV
+267 NLTYLQSSLGVGMLT
-282 GTGLLSVITFQK
+282 GTALLSVITFKK
-294 GRGKLTLFTLL
+294 GRGKITLFTLL
-305 IMIVLLIAFTQVTTL
+305 FMLVLFLVFTQVNAV
-320 ILQMLILL
+320 IWQVLL
-328 LIGISYTFV
+328 LFLIGLTYTIV

-347 FTDEQV
+347 FSDEKV

-371 SYVVIS
+371 SYVLIS

-382 DISIFNVL
+382 NISIFSVL
-390 AISAFTSLFVWI
+390 AISASGSLVVWVF
-402 IILFNSKNYRQLN
+402 ILFNSKTYRHTD

>member
-1 MTKGKLGGETLS
+1 MK

-28 LAGVFAMVGFS
+28 LAGIFAMIGFS

-54 SSMALGYILVSATVP
+54 SSMALGYILVAATVP

-93 NIAECVI
+93 NIAEALV
-100 LVILYFLIINHQLS
+100 LVILYFLIINDQLS
-114 LVPLMILAAC
+114 LVPLMILAAF

-133 PASTSLIPKVVTQGQ
+133 PASTSLIPKVVEQFQ

-171 GIIMEHYSIATSFY
+171 GIVMEHYSIATSFY
-185 ISLIFVFLSAIFVF
+185 LALIFVFLSAIFVF
-199 PHFIDEKDA
+199 PPLI
-208 KERSNNTPV
+208 KETSAVEHSNNTPV
-217 KDIVEG
+217 TDIIEG

-255 PIIVESLGGTPI
+255 PILVEASGGTPI
-267 NLTYLQSSLGVGMLV
+267 NLTYLQSSLGVGMLT
-282 GTGLLSVITFQK
+282 GTALLSAITFKK
-294 GRGKLTLFTLL
+294 GRGKITLFTLL
-305 IMIVLLIAFTQVTTL
+305 FMLVLFLVFTQVNAV
-320 ILQMLILL
+320 IWQVLL
-328 LIGISYTFV
+328 LFLIGLTYTIV

-347 FTDEQV
+347 FSDEKV

-371 SYVVIS
+371 SYVLIS

-382 DISIFNVL
+382 NISIFSVL
-390 AISAFTSLFVWI
+390 AISASVSLVVWVF
-402 IILFNSKNYRQLN
+402 ILFNSKTYRHTD

>member
-1 MTKGKLGGETLS
+1 
-13 TSNKLIFNR
+13 
-22 TFMLML
+22 MLA
-28 LAGVFAMVGFS
+28 AGIFAMIGFS

-45 TWYAVKELK
+45 TWYAVKELQ

-69 RLIMMTFSGMVADK
+69 RLLMMTFSGMVADK

-93 NIAECVI
+93 NIAEAAVM
-100 LVILYFLIINHQLS
+100 VILYFLIINNQLS
-114 LVPLMILAAC
+114 LIPLMILAAL

-133 PASTSLIPKVVTQGQ
+133 PACTSLIPKVVKQAQ

-163 FIFGPIIA
+163 FILGPIVA
-171 GIIMEHYSIATSFY
+171 GMIMENFSIATSFY
-185 ISLIFVFLSAIFVF
+185 VALIFVFLSAIFVF
-199 PHFIDEKDA
+199 PSFIKETEVS
-208 KERSNNTPV
+208 ERSNETPI
-217 KDIVEG
+217 KDIIEG

-230 RFLITGIIILI
+230 RFLITGIIILV

-255 PIIVESLGGTPI
+255 PILVEASGGTPI
-267 NLTYLQSSLGVGMLV
+267 NLTYLQSSLGVGMLS
-282 GTGLLSVITFQK
+282 GTVLLSIVTLTK
-294 GRGKLTLFTLL
+294 VRGKITLFTLL
-305 IMIVLLIAFTQVTTL
+305 AMLLIFLAFTQVTDL
-320 ILQMLILL
+320 IWQIILL
-328 LIGISYTFV
+328 FLIGFSYTIV

-347 FTDEQV
+347 FSDEKV

-390 AISAFTSLFVWI
+390 AISAIASIVVWLF
-402 IILFNSKNYRQLN
+402 ILMNSKVYRTID

>member
-1 MTKGKLGGETLS
+1 
-13 TSNKLIFNR
+13 
-22 TFMLML
+22 MLA
-28 LAGVFAMVGFS
+28 AGIFAMIGFS

-45 TWYAVKELK
+45 TWYAVKELQ

-69 RLIMMTFSGMVADK
+69 RLLMMTFSGMVADK

-93 NIAECVI
+93 NIAEAAVM
-100 LVILYFLIINHQLS
+100 VILYFLIINNQLS
-114 LVPLMILAAC
+114 LIPLMILAAI

-133 PASTSLIPKVVTQGQ
+133 PACTSLIPKVVKQAQ

-163 FIFGPIIA
+163 FILGPIVA
-171 GIIMEHYSIATSFY
+171 GMIMESFSIATSFY
-185 ISLIFVFLSAIFVF
+185 VALIFVFLSAIFVF
-199 PHFIDEKDA
+199 PFFIKETEVP
-208 KERSNNTPV
+208 ERSNETPI
-217 KDIVEG
+217 KDIIEG

-230 RFLITGIIILI
+230 RFLITGIIILV

-255 PIIVESLGGTPI
+255 PILVEASGGTPI
-267 NLTYLQSSLGVGMLV
+267 NLTYLQSSLGVGMLS
-282 GTGLLSVITFQK
+282 GTVLLSIVTLTK
-294 GRGKLTLFTLL
+294 VRGKITLFTLL
-305 IMIVLLIAFTQVTTL
+305 AMLLIFLAFTQVTGL
-320 ILQMLILL
+320 IWQIVLL
-328 LIGISYTFV
+328 FLIGFTYTIV

-347 FTDEQV
+347 FSDEKV

-390 AISAFTSLFVWI
+390 AISAIASIVVWLF
-402 IILFNSKNYRQLN
+402 ILMNSKVYRTID

>member
-1 MTKGKLGGETLS
+1 MT

-22 TFMLML
+22 TYMLML
-28 LAGVFAMVGFS
+28 AAGIFAMIGFS

-45 TWYAVKELK
+45 IWYAVKELQ

-69 RLIMMTFSGMVADK
+69 RLLMMTFSGMVADK

-93 NIAECVI
+93 NIAEAAV
-100 LVILYFLIINHQLS
+100 LVILYFLIINNQLS
-114 LVPLMILAAC
+114 LIPLMILAAL

-133 PASTSLIPKVVTQGQ
+133 PACTSLIPKVVKQAQ

-163 FIFGPIIA
+163 FILGPIVA
-171 GIIMEHYSIATSFY
+171 GMIMESFSIATSFY
-185 ISLIFVFLSAIFVF
+185 VALIFVFLSAIFVF
-199 PHFIDEKDA
+199 PYFIKETEVP
-208 KERSNNTPV
+208 ERSNETPI
-217 KDIVEG
+217 KDIIEG

-230 RFLITGIIILI
+230 RFLITGIIILV

-255 PIIVESLGGTPI
+255 PILVEASGGTPI
-267 NLTYLQSSLGVGMLV
+267 NLTYLQSSLGVGMLS
-282 GTGLLSVITFQK
+282 GTVLLSIVTLTK
-294 GRGKLTLFTLL
+294 VRGKITLFTLL
-305 IMIVLLIAFTQVTTL
+305 AMLLIFLAFTQVTGL
-320 ILQMLILL
+320 IWQIALL
-328 LIGISYTFV
+328 FLIGFTYTIV

-347 FTDEQV
+347 FSDEKV

-390 AISAFTSLFVWI
+390 AISAIASIVVWLF
-402 IILFNSKNYRQLN
+402 ILMNSKVYRTID

>member
-1 MTKGKLGGETLS
+1 
-13 TSNKLIFNR
+13 
-22 TFMLML
+22 MLML
-28 LAGVFAMVGFS
+28 LAGIFAMIGFS

-54 SSMALGYILVSATVP
+54 SSMALGYILVAATVP

-93 NIAECVI
+93 NIAEALV
-100 LVILYFLIINHQLS
+100 LVILYFLIINDQLS
-114 LVPLMILAAC
+114 LVPLMILAAF

-133 PASTSLIPKVVTQGQ
+133 PASTSLIPKVVEQFQ
-148 LQRANSLFQGGTQIS
+148 LQRANSFFQGGTQIS

-171 GIIMEHYSIATSFY
+171 GIVMEHYSIATSFY
-185 ISLIFVFLSAIFVF
+185 LALIFVFLSAIFVF
-199 PHFIDEKDA
+199 PPLI
-208 KERSNNTPV
+208 KETSAVEHSNNTPV
-217 KDIVEG
+217 RDIIEG

-255 PIIVESLGGTPI
+255 PILVEASGGTPI
-267 NLTYLQSSLGVGMLV
+267 NLTYLQSSLGVGMLT
-282 GTGLLSVITFQK
+282 GTALLSVITFKK
-294 GRGKLTLFTLL
+294 GRGKITLFTLL
-305 IMIVLLIAFTQVTTL
+305 FMLVLFLVFTQVNAV
-320 ILQMLILL
+320 IWQVLL
-328 LIGISYTFV
+328 LFLIGLTYTIV

-347 FTDEQV
+347 FSDEKV

-371 SYVVIS
+371 SYVLIS

-382 DISIFNVL
+382 NISIFSVL
-390 AISAFTSLFVWI
+390 AISASVSLVVWVF
-402 IILFNSKNYRQLN
+402 ILFNSKTYRHTD

>member
-1 MTKGKLGGETLS
+1 
-13 TSNKLIFNR
+13 
-22 TFMLML
+22 MLML
-28 LAGVFAMVGFS
+28 LAGIFAMIGFS

-54 SSMALGYILVSATVP
+54 SSMALGYILVAATVP

-93 NIAECVI
+93 NIAEALV
-100 LVILYFLIINHQLS
+100 LVILYFLIINDQLS
-114 LVPLMILAAC
+114 LVPLMILAAF

-133 PASTSLIPKVVTQGQ
+133 PASTSLIPKVVEQFQ

-171 GIIMEHYSIATSFY
+171 GIVMEHYSIATSFY
-185 ISLIFVFLSAIFVF
+185 LALIFVFLSAIFVF
-199 PHFIDEKDA
+199 PPLI
-208 KERSNNTPV
+208 KETSAVEHSNNTPV
-217 KDIVEG
+217 TDIIEG

-255 PIIVESLGGTPI
+255 PILVEASGGTPI
-267 NLTYLQSSLGVGMLV
+267 NLTYLQSSLGVGMLT
-282 GTGLLSVITFQK
+282 GTALLSAITFKK
-294 GRGKLTLFTLL
+294 GRGKITLFTLL
-305 IMIVLLIAFTQVTTL
+305 FMLVLFLVFTQVNAV
-320 ILQMLILL
+320 IWQVLL
-328 LIGISYTFV
+328 LFLIGLTYTIV

-347 FTDEQV
+347 FSDEKV

-371 SYVVIS
+371 SYVLIS

-382 DISIFNVL
+382 NISIFSVL
-390 AISAFTSLFVWI
+390 AISASVSLVVWVF
-402 IILFNSKNYRQLN
+402 ILFNSKTYRHTD

>member
-1 MTKGKLGGETLS
+1 
-13 TSNKLIFNR
+13 
-22 TFMLML
+22 MLA
-28 LAGVFAMVGFS
+28 AGIFAMIGFS

-45 TWYAVKELK
+45 TWYAVKELQ

-69 RLIMMTFSGMVADK
+69 RLLMMTFSGMVADK

-93 NIAECVI
+93 NIAEAAVM
-100 LVILYFLIINHQLS
+100 VILYFLIINNQLS
-114 LVPLMILAAC
+114 LIPLMILAAL

-133 PASTSLIPKVVTQGQ
+133 PACTSLIPKVVKQAQ

-163 FIFGPIIA
+163 FILGPIVA
-171 GIIMEHYSIATSFY
+171 GMIMESFSIATSFY
-185 ISLIFVFLSAIFVF
+185 VALIFVFLSAIFVF
-199 PHFIDEKDA
+199 PYFIKETEVP
-208 KERSNNTPV
+208 ERSNETPI
-217 KDIVEG
+217 KDIIEG

-230 RFLITGIIILI
+230 RFLITGIIILV

-255 PIIVESLGGTPI
+255 PILVEASGGTPI
-267 NLTYLQSSLGVGMLV
+267 NLTYLQSSLGVGMLS
-282 GTGLLSVITFQK
+282 GTVLLSIVTLTK
-294 GRGKLTLFTLL
+294 VRGKITLFTLL
-305 IMIVLLIAFTQVTTL
+305 AMLLIFLAFTQVTGL
-320 ILQMLILL
+320 IWQIVLL
-328 LIGISYTFV
+328 FLIGFTYTIV

-347 FTDEQV
+347 FSDEKV

-390 AISAFTSLFVWI
+390 AISAIASIVVWLF
-402 IILFNSKNYRQLN
+402 ILMNSKVYRTID

>member
-1 MTKGKLGGETLS
+1 
-13 TSNKLIFNR
+13 
-22 TFMLML
+22 MLA
-28 LAGVFAMVGFS
+28 AGIFAMIGFS

-45 TWYAVKELK
+45 TWYAVKELQ

-69 RLIMMTFSGMVADK
+69 RLLMMKFSGMVADK

-93 NIAECVI
+93 NIAEAAV
-100 LVILYFLIINHQLS
+100 LVILYFLIINNQLS
-114 LVPLMILAAC
+114 LIPLMILAAF

-133 PASTSLIPKVVTQGQ
+133 PACTSLIPKVVKQAQ

-163 FIFGPIIA
+163 FILGPIVA
-171 GIIMEHYSIATSFY
+171 GMIMENFSIATSFY
-185 ISLIFVFLSAIFVF
+185 VALIFVFLSAIFVF
-199 PHFIDEKDA
+199 PSFIKETEVP
-208 KERSNNTPV
+208 ERSNETPI
-217 KDIVEG
+217 KDIIEG

-230 RFLITGIIILI
+230 RFLITGIIILV

-255 PIIVESLGGTPI
+255 PILVEASGGTPI
-267 NLTYLQSSLGVGMLV
+267 NLTYLQSSLGVGMLS
-282 GTGLLSVITFQK
+282 GTVLLSIVTLTK
-294 GRGKLTLFTLL
+294 VRGKITLFTLL
-305 IMIVLLIAFTQVTTL
+305 AMLLIFLAFTQVTDL
-320 ILQMLILL
+320 IWQIVLL
-328 LIGISYTFV
+328 FLIGFSYTIV

-347 FTDEQV
+347 FSDEKV

-390 AISAFTSLFVWI
+390 AISATASIVVWLF
-402 IILFNSKNYRQLN
+402 ILMNSKVYRTID

>member
-1 MTKGKLGGETLS
+1 MT

-22 TFMLML
+22 TYMLML
-28 LAGVFAMVGFS
+28 AAGIFAMIGFS

-45 TWYAVKELK
+45 TWYAVKELQ

-69 RLIMMTFSGMVADK
+69 RLLMMTFSGMVADK

-93 NIAECVI
+93 NIAEAAVM
-100 LVILYFLIINHQLS
+100 VILYFLIINNQLS
-114 LVPLMILAAC
+114 LIPLMILAAL

-133 PASTSLIPKVVTQGQ
+133 PACTSLIPKVVKQAQ

-163 FIFGPIIA
+163 FILGPIVA
-171 GIIMEHYSIATSFY
+171 GMIMENFSIATSFY
-185 ISLIFVFLSAIFVF
+185 VALIFVFLSAIFVF
-199 PHFIDEKDA
+199 PSFIKETEA
-208 KERSNNTPV
+208 PERSNETPI
-217 KDIVEG
+217 KDIIEG

-230 RFLITGIIILI
+230 RFLITGIIILV

-255 PIIVESLGGTPI
+255 PILVEASGGTPI
-267 NLTYLQSSLGVGMLV
+267 NLTYLQSSLGVGMLS
-282 GTGLLSVITFQK
+282 GTVLLSIVTLTK
-294 GRGKLTLFTLL
+294 VRGKITLFTLL
-305 IMIVLLIAFTQVTTL
+305 AMLLIFLAFTQVTDL
-320 ILQMLILL
+320 IWQIVLL
-328 LIGISYTFV
+328 FLIGFSYTIV

-347 FTDEQV
+347 FSDEKV

-390 AISAFTSLFVWI
+390 AISAIASIVVWLF
-402 IILFNSKNYRQLN
+402 ILMNSKVYRTID

>member
-1 MTKGKLGGETLS
+1 MT

-22 TFMLML
+22 TYMLML
-28 LAGVFAMVGFS
+28 AAGIFAMIGFS

-45 TWYAVKELK
+45 TWYAVKELQ

-69 RLIMMTFSGMVADK
+69 RLLMMTFSGMVADK

-93 NIAECVI
+93 NIAEAAV
-100 LVILYFLIINHQLS
+100 LVILYFLIINNQLS
-114 LVPLMILAAC
+114 LIPLMILAAF

-133 PASTSLIPKVVTQGQ
+133 PACTSLIPKVVKQAQ

-163 FIFGPIIA
+163 FILGPIVA
-171 GIIMEHYSIATSFY
+171 GMIMENFSIATSFY
-185 ISLIFVFLSAIFVF
+185 VALIFVFLSAIFVF
-199 PHFIDEKDA
+199 PSFIKETEVP
-208 KERSNNTPV
+208 ERSNETPI
-217 KDIVEG
+217 KDIIEG

-230 RFLITGIIILI
+230 RFLITGIIILV

-255 PIIVESLGGTPI
+255 PILVEASGGTPI
-267 NLTYLQSSLGVGMLV
+267 NLTYLQSSLGVGMLS
-282 GTGLLSVITFQK
+282 GTVLLSIVTLTK
-294 GRGKLTLFTLL
+294 VRGKITLFTLL
-305 IMIVLLIAFTQVTTL
+305 AMLLIFLAFTQVTDL
-320 ILQMLILL
+320 IWQIVLL
-328 LIGISYTFV
+328 FLIGFSYTIV

-347 FTDEQV
+347 FSDEKV

-390 AISAFTSLFVWI
+390 AISATASIVVWLF
-402 IILFNSKNYRQLN
+402 ILMNSKVYRTID